1 MGATLVH
8 TALQL
13 HLADALLLTG
23 LHPTALRAR
32 LGRSRNKGAA
42 SRLGGG
48 VNSQTC
54 GGWAR
59 ARGVSV

>member
-42 SRLGGG
+42 SRGRGGG
-48 VNSQTC
+48 
-54 GGWAR
+54 
-59 ARGVSV
+59 